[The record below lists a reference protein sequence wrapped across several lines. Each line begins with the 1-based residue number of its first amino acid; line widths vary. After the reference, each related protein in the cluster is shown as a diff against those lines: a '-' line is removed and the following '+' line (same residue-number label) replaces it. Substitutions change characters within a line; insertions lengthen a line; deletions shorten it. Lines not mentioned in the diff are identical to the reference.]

1 VPTKNKTSDALRT
14 GVVIV
19 LTALASCTATSEPT
33 GHPGAT
39 KNVAT
44 PALES
49 TTSGDA
55 TGLADPLAGA
65 LASSAGETGA
75 TSPPTLINDDP
86 LAGALASS
94 AGETGAASP
103 PTLMNDDPQQLLGLA
118 GTDVARRLGV
128 PSLIR
133 RNGTAKIWQYR
144 ATACILD
151 VFLYASGDG
160 HHVRHIELRSRNST
174 AKPHPRCFVGLLE
187 AEKIRPSG

>member
-1 VPTKNKTSDALRT
+1 MPTKNKTSDALRT

-75 TSPPTLINDDP
+75 
-86 LAGALASS
+86 
-94 AGETGAASP
+94 ASP

-128 PSLIR
+128 PSLSR

-144 ATACILD
+144 ATACSLD